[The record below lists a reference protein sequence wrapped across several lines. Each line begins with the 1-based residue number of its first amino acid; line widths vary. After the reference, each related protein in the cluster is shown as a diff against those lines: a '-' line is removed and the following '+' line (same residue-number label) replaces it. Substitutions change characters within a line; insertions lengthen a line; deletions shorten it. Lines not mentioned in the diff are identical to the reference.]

1 MTLLTMPPTSSTPCR
16 SEIWL
21 VAVDSPR
28 GAEIPKTRPAVVVSA
43 DAIGIPPIK
52 LIVPLMGW
60 HPSCEGKLWLVSV
73 DLRFGTGIDKRC
85 TADVFQIRSVGLERF
100 VTRIGRMPADIME
113 EIAAAITAVVEY
125 QYR

>member
-1 MTLLTMPPTSSTPCR
+1 MTSSTMPPTSNTPCR

-21 VAVDSPR
+21 VAFDSTR
-28 GAEIPKTRPAVVVSA
+28 GAEIRKTRPAVVVST

-52 LIVPLMGW
+52 LIIPLTGW
-60 HPSCEGKLWLVSV
+60 LPSYDEKLWLVPV
-73 DLRFGTGIDKRC
+73 DLRCRTGSNKRF
-85 TADVFQIRSVGLERF
+85 TADVFQMRSVGLEHF
-100 VTRIGRMPADIME
+100 VTRIGRMPANLME